1 MKLQTSELP
10 ITHPNHPKNKQKR
23 LEQDLEAV
31 REYKNLKKNKLEMS
45 IDDMIEM
52 QADLVQSI
60 TAQPVRSEFLVEEIT
75 PIANKNIVD
84 EVAKALMS
92 SDEEDLSIKLVSKK
106 EGNLALPTHKK
117 DEKSADLSKSVI
129 CTHHSL
135 KVNCK
140 ICNLTRS

>member
-1 MKLQTSELP
+1 M
-10 ITHPNHPKNKQKR
+10 
-23 LEQDLEAV
+23 
-31 REYKNLKKNKLEMS
+31 EMS
-45 IDDMIEM
+45 IDDMIDM

-60 TAQPVRSEFLVEEIT
+60 TAQPVRSEFLVEENT

-106 EGNLALPTHKK
+106 KENLALPTHKK
-117 DEKSADLSKSVI
+117 DEKSADLSKNVI